1 MTTRQLEK
9 HRIIPARAGFTD
21 TWTGSAPAGG
31 DHPRSRGVYED
42 DVIRPR
48 RRRGI
53 IPARAGFTLTSP
65 VLRLIF
71 RDHPRSRGVYACQSA
86 AVRWSVGSSPLARG
100 LLRGRRGRRDRP
112 GIIPARAGFTS
123 RRSGRRASVEDH
135 PRSRG
140 VYIIPKRYRKLR
152 KGSSPLARG
161 LQAVQPDFHD
171 PPGIIP
177 ARAGFTGRPDE
188 HPHREGDHPR
198 SRGVYI
204 AVLILGNT
212 VSGSSPLARGLR
224 RLLGRRPHLGRIIP
238 ARAGF
243 TRALCP
249 VLLRAA
255 DHPRSRGVYWMEP
268 LTGWL
273 VWGSSPL
280 ARGLHLTASQGRV
293 GVRIIPAR
301 AGFT

>member
-31 DHPRSRGVYED
+31 DHPHSRGVYG
-42 DVIRPR
+42 VHVPRPR
-48 RRRGI
+48 RR
-53 IPARAGFTLTSP
+53 
-65 VLRLIF
+65 V
-71 RDHPRSRGVYACQSA
+71 
-86 AVRWSVGSSPLARG
+86 
-100 LLRGRRGRRDRP
+100 
-112 GIIPARAGFTS
+112 
-123 RRSGRRASVEDH
+123 
-135 PRSRG
+135 
-140 VYIIPKRYRKLR
+140 
-152 KGSSPLARG
+152 GSSPLARG

-255 DHPRSRGVYWMEP
+255 DHPRSRGVYTTTHGP
-268 LTGWL
+268 SRRRI
-273 VWGSSPL
+273 GSSPL